1 MKMVILK
8 HSGQKWAGWEKSV
21 NPFFLSKAMKR
32 ILILIGIIIFGCR
45 SSPETS
51 FDNLNQAFISWYFK
65 YHPVESTRYNM
76 SKNNGRF
83 SLNTK
88 TEMDEY
94 YADISRFLI
103 ELSQIDATKIAHN
116 SRIDYNILY
125 SQLEKMK
132 YVIDEI
138 KPWEWNP
145 LWTLDELHDG
155 LYILSERENIDM
167 DNRVSAIQSRLGKI
181 PELLE
186 NSKILMI
193 AHSKIHILY
202 SNTRVDKLLILLQ
215 QLPLKLNSDNITL
228 DNIDDLI
235 KKSTVALE
243 DFKNWINSQAVKFDE
258 INFPSDVSLIQNG
271 FNHFTGGK
279 YLSPHVY
286 ELAKKKLI
294 PIQDRLF
301 HLTLPFYLKENDEP
315 VWLDRADT
323 LEVIQWTIDDI
334 YNNPKNKIRNDE
346 VLSRFYKSLTA
357 IEIFCYTKSILPRKK
372 NKTIKLE
379 FAPDYSSS
387 QSPVF
392 LFDNHPKKV
401 SMDIVYNIKAPEGDF
416 GEYNLNQQEIDI
428 INAMHILPGYG
439 IQLGYSQNYAS
450 MIRYLF
456 PDLVTASGW
465 KFYALNMLIEEGY
478 ANWDQEYHILKL
490 KEEISIIA
498 RTIMEMR
505 YYSREINRED
515 AIKFLREMAFMKEN
529 EAQLAQMETDLN
541 YFSGTASFI
550 GVMELNSLLAE
561 YKRKQGDNFVLSE
574 FHRLILQDG
583 IIPLFELKKRVLLP

>member
-1 MKMVILK
+1 MVILK

-88 TEMDEY
+88 IEMDEY

-334 YNNPKNKIRNDE
+334 YNNPKNKIKNDE

-357 IEIFCYTKSILPRKK
+357 IEFFCYTKSILPRKK

>member
-1 MKMVILK
+1 MVILK

-88 TEMDEY
+88 IEMDEY

-235 KKSTVALE
+235 KKSTLALE
-243 DFKNWINSQAVKFDE
+243 DFKNWINSQTVKFDE

-279 YLSPHVY
+279 YLSTHVY

-334 YNNPKNKIRNDE
+334 YNDPKNKIRNDE

-357 IEIFCYTKSILPRKK
+357 IEKFCYTKSILPREK

-583 IIPLFELKKRVLLP
+583 IIPLFELKKRVLLQ

>member
-1 MKMVILK
+1 MVILK

-167 DNRVSAIQSRLGKI
+167 DNRVSAIQSRLEKI

-334 YNNPKNKIRNDE
+334 YNNPKNTIRNDE
-346 VLSRFYKSLTA
+346 VLSRFYNSLTA
-357 IEIFCYTKSILPRKK
+357 IEKFCYTKSILPRKK

>member
-1 MKMVILK
+1 MVILK

-167 DNRVSAIQSRLGKI
+167 DNRVSAIQSRLEKI

-334 YNNPKNKIRNDE
+334 YNEPKNKIRNDE
-346 VLSRFYKSLTA
+346 VLSQFYKSLTA
-357 IEIFCYTKSILPRKK
+357 IEKFCYTKSILPRKK

-490 KEEISIIA
+490 KEEISIIT

>member
-1 MKMVILK
+1 MK
-8 HSGQKWAGWEKSV
+8 Q
-21 NPFFLSKAMKR
+21 
-32 ILILIGIIIFGCR
+32 ILILIGIITFGCR

-51 FDNLNQAFISWYFK
+51 FDNLNQAFINWYFK

-88 TEMDEY
+88 LEMDEY

-103 ELSQIDATKIAHN
+103 ELSQIDATKIAPN

-125 SQLEKMK
+125 SKLEKMK
-132 YVIDEI
+132 YEIEEI
-138 KPWEWNP
+138 KPWKWNP
-145 LWTLDELHDG
+145 LWTLDKLHDG
-155 LYILSERENIDM
+155 LYILSEREGMDM
-167 DNRVSAIQSRLGKI
+167 DDRVSAIQSRLGKI

-186 NSKILMI
+186 NSKILMT

-215 QLPLKLNSDNITL
+215 ELPLKLNSDNITL
-228 DNIDDLI
+228 DNIDELI
-235 KKSTVALE
+235 KKSNLALKVY
-243 DFKNWINSQAVKFDE
+243 KNWINSQSVKFDE
-258 INFPSDVSLIQNG
+258 INFPSDLSLIQKG
-271 FNHFTGGK
+271 FHHFTGGK
-279 YLSPHVY
+279 YLFPHVY
-286 ELAKKKLI
+286 ELAKQKLI

-301 HLTLPFYLKENDEP
+301 NLALPFYLKENDEP

-346 VLSRFYKSLTA
+346 VLSRFYESLTA
-357 IEIFCYTKSILPRKK
+357 IEKFCYTRSLLPRNK
-372 NKTIKLE
+372 NKTMKLE

-401 SMDIVYNIKAPEGDF
+401 SRDIVYNIKAPVDDF
-416 GEYNLNQQEIDI
+416 GEYNLNRQEIDI
-428 INAMHILPGYG
+428 INATHILPGYG
-439 IQLGYSQNYAS
+439 LQLGYSQNYAS

-456 PDLVTASGW
+456 PDLVTVSGW
-465 KFYALNMLIEEGY
+465 KSYALNMLIEEGY
-478 ANWDQEYHILKL
+478 GNWAQEYHILKL
-490 KEEISIIA
+490 KEELSIIA
-498 RTIMEMR
+498 RVIMEMR
-505 YYSREINRED
+505 YYSGEINRED
-515 AIKFLREMAFMKEN
+515 AKNYLIEMAFMKED
-529 EAQLAQMETDLN
+529 EAQLAQMESDLD

-550 GVMELNSLLAE
+550 GIMELNSLLAE
-561 YKRKQGDNFVLSE
+561 YKRKQEDNFLLSE
-574 FHRLILQDG
+574 FHRLILKDG
-583 IIPLFELKKRVLLP
+583 VIPLFELKKRVLPP

>member
-1 MKMVILK
+1 MVILK

-51 FDNLNQAFISWYFK
+51 FDNLNKAFISWYFK

-167 DNRVSAIQSRLGKI
+167 DNRVSAIQSRLEKI

-357 IEIFCYTKSILPRKK
+357 IEKFCYTKSILPRKK

>member
-1 MKMVILK
+1 MVILK

-334 YNNPKNKIRNDE
+334 YNNPNNKIRNDE

-357 IEIFCYTKSILPRKK
+357 IEKFCYTKSILPRKK

>member
-1 MKMVILK
+1 MVILK

-357 IEIFCYTKSILPRKK
+357 IEKFCYTKSILPRKK

-490 KEEISIIA
+490 KEEISIIT

>member
-1 MKMVILK
+1 
-8 HSGQKWAGWEKSV
+8 
-21 NPFFLSKAMKR
+21 MKR
-32 ILILIGIIIFGCR
+32 ILILIGIITFGCR

-51 FDNLNQAFISWYFK
+51 FDNLNQAFINWYFK

-88 TEMDEY
+88 LEMDEY

-103 ELSQIDATKIAHN
+103 ELSQIDATKIAPN

-125 SQLEKMK
+125 SKLEKMK
-132 YVIDEI
+132 YEIDEI
-138 KPWEWNP
+138 KPWKWNP
-145 LWTLDELHDG
+145 LWTLDKLHDG
-155 LYILSERENIDM
+155 LYILSEREGMDM
-167 DNRVSAIQSRLGKI
+167 DDRVSAIQSRLEKI

-186 NSKILMI
+186 NSKILMT

-215 QLPLKLNSDNITL
+215 ELPLKLNSDNITL
-228 DNIDDLI
+228 DNIDELI
-235 KKSTVALE
+235 KKSNLALE
-243 DFKNWINSQAVKFDE
+243 VYKNWINSQSVKFDE
-258 INFPSDVSLIQNG
+258 INFPSDLSLIQNG
-271 FNHFTGGK
+271 FHHFTGGK
-279 YLSPHVY
+279 YLFPHVY
-286 ELAKKKLI
+286 ELAKQKLI

-301 HLTLPFYLKENDEP
+301 NLALPFYLKENDEP

-346 VLSRFYKSLTA
+346 VLSRFYESLTA
-357 IEIFCYTKSILPRKK
+357 IEKFCYTKSLLPMKK

-401 SMDIVYNIKAPEGDF
+401 STDIVYNIKAPVDDF
-416 GEYNLNQQEIDI
+416 GEYNLNRQEIDI

-439 IQLGYSQNYAS
+439 LQLGYSQNYAS

-456 PDLVTASGW
+456 PDLVTVSGW
-465 KFYALNMLIEEGY
+465 KSYALNMLIEEGY
-478 ANWDQEYHILKL
+478 GNWAQEYHILKL
-490 KEEISIIA
+490 KEELSMIA
-498 RTIMEMR
+498 RVIMEMR
-505 YYSREINRED
+505 YYSGEINRED
-515 AIKFLREMAFMKEN
+515 AKNYLIEMAFMKED
-529 EAQLAQMETDLN
+529 EAQLAQMESDLD

-550 GVMELNSLLAE
+550 GIMELNSLLAE
-561 YKRKQGDNFVLSE
+561 YKRKQEDNFLLSE
-574 FHRLILQDG
+574 FHRLILKDG
-583 IIPLFELKKRVLLP
+583 VIPLFELKKRVLPP

>member
-1 MKMVILK
+1 MVILK
-8 HSGQKWAGWEKSV
+8 RSGQKWAGWGKSV

-65 YHPVESTRYNM
+65 YHPVESTRYDM

-167 DNRVSAIQSRLGKI
+167 DNRVSAIQSRLEKI

-193 AHSKIHILY
+193 AHSKLHILY

-243 DFKNWINSQAVKFDE
+243 DFKNWINSQTVKFDE
-258 INFPSDVSLIQNG
+258 IYFPSDVSLIQNG

-334 YNNPKNKIRNDE
+334 YNDPKNKIRNDE

-357 IEIFCYTKSILPRKK
+357 IEKFCYTKSILPRKK

-439 IQLGYSQNYAS
+439 IQLGYSQNSAS

-529 EAQLAQMETDLN
+529 EAQLAQMETDLH

-550 GVMELNSLLAE
+550 GVMELNSLLVE

>member
-1 MKMVILK
+1 MKK
-8 HSGQKWAGWEKSV
+8 
-21 NPFFLSKAMKR
+21 
-32 ILILIGIIIFGCR
+32 ILILIGILIFGCR
-45 SSPETS
+45 SSPEAS
-51 FDNLNQAFISWYFK
+51 FENLNTAFINWYFK

-357 IEIFCYTKSILPRKK
+357 IEKFCYTKSILPRKK

-490 KEEISIIA
+490 KEEISIIT

>member
-1 MKMVILK
+1 MVILK

-76 SKNNGRF
+76 SKNNGKY

-88 TEMDEY
+88 IEMDEY

-167 DNRVSAIQSRLGKI
+167 DNRVSAIQSRLEKI

-243 DFKNWINSQAVKFDE
+243 DFKNWINSQTVKFDE
-258 INFPSDVSLIQNG
+258 IDFPSDVSLIQNG

-357 IEIFCYTKSILPRKK
+357 IEKFCYTKSILPRKK

>member
-1 MKMVILK
+1 MVILK

-76 SKNNGRF
+76 SKNNGKY

-88 TEMDEY
+88 IEMDEY

-132 YVIDEI
+132 YIIDEI

-167 DNRVSAIQSRLGKI
+167 DNRVSAIQSRLEKI

-243 DFKNWINSQAVKFDE
+243 DFKNWINSQTVKFDE

-357 IEIFCYTKSILPRKK
+357 IEKFCYTKSILPRKK

-490 KEEISIIA
+490 KEEISIIT

>member
-1 MKMVILK
+1 MVILK

-167 DNRVSAIQSRLGKI
+167 DNRVSAIQSRLEKI

-243 DFKNWINSQAVKFDE
+243 DFKNWINSQTVKFDE

-357 IEIFCYTKSILPRKK
+357 IEKFCYTKSILPREK

-561 YKRKQGDNFVLSE
+561 YKRKQGNNFVLSE

>member
-1 MKMVILK
+1 
-8 HSGQKWAGWEKSV
+8 
-21 NPFFLSKAMKR
+21 MKR
-32 ILILIGIIIFGCR
+32 ILILIGIITFGCR

-51 FDNLNQAFISWYFK
+51 FDNLNQAFINWYFK

-88 TEMDEY
+88 LEMDEY

-103 ELSQIDATKIAHN
+103 ELSQIDATKITPN

-125 SQLEKMK
+125 SKLEKMK
-132 YVIDEI
+132 YEIDEI
-138 KPWEWNP
+138 KPWKWNP
-145 LWTLDELHDG
+145 LWTLDKLHDG
-155 LYILSERENIDM
+155 LYILSEREGMDM
-167 DNRVSAIQSRLGKI
+167 DDRVSAIQSRLGII

-186 NSKILMI
+186 NSKILMT

-215 QLPLKLNSDNITL
+215 GLPLKLNSDNITL
-228 DNIDDLI
+228 DNIDELI
-235 KKSTVALE
+235 KKSNLALE
-243 DFKNWINSQAVKFDE
+243 VYKNWINSQSVKFDE
-258 INFPSDVSLIQNG
+258 INFPSDLSLIQNG
-271 FNHFTGGK
+271 FHHFTGGK
-279 YLSPHVY
+279 YLFPHVY
-286 ELAKKKLI
+286 ELAKQKLI

-301 HLTLPFYLKENDEP
+301 NLALPFYLKENDEP

-346 VLSRFYKSLTA
+346 VLSRFYESLTA
-357 IEIFCYTKSILPRKK
+357 IEKFCYTKSLLPRKK

-401 SMDIVYNIKAPEGDF
+401 SMDIVYNIKAPVDDF
-416 GEYNLNQQEIDI
+416 GEYNLNRQEIDI
-428 INAMHILPGYG
+428 INATHILPGYG
-439 IQLGYSQNYAS
+439 LQLGYSQNYAS

-456 PDLVTASGW
+456 PDLVTVSGW
-465 KFYALNMLIEEGY
+465 KSYALNMLIEEGY
-478 ANWDQEYHILKL
+478 GNWAQEYHILKL
-490 KEEISIIA
+490 KEELSIIA
-498 RTIMEMR
+498 RVIMEMR
-505 YYSREINRED
+505 YYSGEINRED
-515 AIKFLREMAFMKEN
+515 AKNYLIKMAFMKED
-529 EAQLAQMETDLN
+529 EAQLAQMESDLD

-550 GVMELNSLLAE
+550 GIMELNSLLAE
-561 YKRKQGDNFVLSE
+561 YKRKQEDNFLLSE
-574 FHRLILQDG
+574 FHRLILKDG
-583 IIPLFELKKRVLLP
+583 VIPLFELKKRVLPP

>member
-1 MKMVILK
+1 MVILK

-258 INFPSDVSLIQNG
+258 INFPSDVSLNQNG

>member
-1 MKMVILK
+1 
-8 HSGQKWAGWEKSV
+8 
-21 NPFFLSKAMKR
+21 MKR

-334 YNNPKNKIRNDE
+334 YNNPKNKIKNDE

-357 IEIFCYTKSILPRKK
+357 IEKFCYTKSILPRKK

-490 KEEISIIA
+490 KEEISIIT

>member
-1 MKMVILK
+1 MVILK

-167 DNRVSAIQSRLGKI
+167 DNRVSAIQSRLEKI

-243 DFKNWINSQAVKFDE
+243 DFKNWINSQTVKFDE

-357 IEIFCYTKSILPRKK
+357 IEKFCYTKSILPRKK

>member
-1 MKMVILK
+1 
-8 HSGQKWAGWEKSV
+8 
-21 NPFFLSKAMKR
+21 MKR

-88 TEMDEY
+88 IEMDEY

-334 YNNPKNKIRNDE
+334 YNNPKNKIKNDE

-357 IEIFCYTKSILPRKK
+357 IEFFCYTKSILPRKK

>member
-1 MKMVILK
+1 MVILK

-357 IEIFCYTKSILPRKK
+357 IEKFCYTKSILPRKK

>member
-1 MKMVILK
+1 MVILK

-334 YNNPKNKIRNDE
+334 YNNPKNKIKNDE

-357 IEIFCYTKSILPRKK
+357 IEIFCYTKSILPREK

-428 INAMHILPGYG
+428 INAIHILPGYG

>member
-1 MKMVILK
+1 
-8 HSGQKWAGWEKSV
+8 
-21 NPFFLSKAMKR
+21 MKR
-32 ILILIGIIIFGCR
+32 ILTLFGVIIIGCR

-76 SKNNGRF
+76 SENNGRF

-202 SNTRVDKLLILLQ
+202 TNTRVDKLLILLQ

-357 IEIFCYTKSILPRKK
+357 IEKFCYTKSILPRKK

-428 INAMHILPGYG
+428 INALYILPGYG

-490 KEEISIIA
+490 KEEISIIT

>member
-1 MKMVILK
+1 
-8 HSGQKWAGWEKSV
+8 
-21 NPFFLSKAMKR
+21 
-32 ILILIGIIIFGCR
+32 
-45 SSPETS
+45 
-51 FDNLNQAFISWYFK
+51 
-65 YHPVESTRYNM
+65 M

-145 LWTLDELHDG
+145 LWTLNELHDG

-167 DNRVSAIQSRLGKI
+167 ENRVSAIQSRLGKI
-181 PELLE
+181 PEHLE
-186 NSKILMI
+186 NSKNLMI

-243 DFKNWINSQAVKFDE
+243 DFKNWINSQTVKFDE

-334 YNNPKNKIRNDE
+334 YNNPKK
-346 VLSRFYKSLTA
+346 KSG
-357 IEIFCYTKSILPRKK
+357 
-372 NKTIKLE
+372 
-379 FAPDYSSS
+379 
-387 QSPVF
+387 
-392 LFDNHPKKV
+392 LFT
-401 SMDIVYNIKAPEGDF
+401 
-416 GEYNLNQQEIDI
+416 
-428 INAMHILPGYG
+428 
-439 IQLGYSQNYAS
+439 
-450 MIRYLF
+450 R
-456 PDLVTASGW
+456 
-465 KFYALNMLIEEGY
+465 
-478 ANWDQEYHILKL
+478 
-490 KEEISIIA
+490 
-498 RTIMEMR
+498 
-505 YYSREINRED
+505 
-515 AIKFLREMAFMKEN
+515 
-529 EAQLAQMETDLN
+529 
-541 YFSGTASFI
+541 
-550 GVMELNSLLAE
+550 
-561 YKRKQGDNFVLSE
+561 
-574 FHRLILQDG
+574 
-583 IIPLFELKKRVLLP
+583 

>member
-1 MKMVILK
+1 MVILK

-76 SKNNGRF
+76 SENNGRF

-202 SNTRVDKLLILLQ
+202 SNNRVDKLLILLQ

-357 IEIFCYTKSILPRKK
+357 IENFCYTKSILPRKK

>member
-1 MKMVILK
+1 MVILK

-88 TEMDEY
+88 IEMDEY

-258 INFPSDVSLIQNG
+258 INFPSDISLIQNG

-334 YNNPKNKIRNDE
+334 YNNPKNKIKNDE

-357 IEIFCYTKSILPRKK
+357 IEKFCYTKSILPRKK

-505 YYSREINRED
+505 YYSHEINRED

-583 IIPLFELKKRVLLP
+583 IIPLFELKKRVLSP

>member
-1 MKMVILK
+1 MVILK

-76 SKNNGRF
+76 SKNNGKF

-243 DFKNWINSQAVKFDE
+243 DFKNWINFQTVKFDE
-258 INFPSDVSLIQNG
+258 IDFPSDVSLIQNG

-334 YNNPKNKIRNDE
+334 YNDPKNKIRNDE

-428 INAMHILPGYG
+428 INAMHILPGFG

-505 YYSREINRED
+505 YYSHEINRED

-561 YKRKQGDNFVLSE
+561 YKRKQGNNFVLSE

>member
-1 MKMVILK
+1 
-8 HSGQKWAGWEKSV
+8 
-21 NPFFLSKAMKR
+21 MKR
-32 ILILIGIIIFGCR
+32 ILILAGILIFGCR
-45 SSPETS
+45 SSPEIS
-51 FDNLNQAFISWYFK
+51 YENLNNAFINWYFK

-357 IEIFCYTKSILPRKK
+357 IEKFCYTKSILPRKK

-490 KEEISIIA
+490 KEEISIIT

>member
-1 MKMVILK
+1 MVILK

-258 INFPSDVSLIQNG
+258 INFPPDVSLIQNG

-357 IEIFCYTKSILPRKK
+357 IEKFCYTKSILPRKK

-450 MIRYLF
+450 IIRYLF
-456 PDLVTASGW
+456 PDLITTSGW

>member
-1 MKMVILK
+1 
-8 HSGQKWAGWEKSV
+8 
-21 NPFFLSKAMKR
+21 MKR
-32 ILILIGIIIFGCR
+32 ILVLIGIIIFGCR

-334 YNNPKNKIRNDE
+334 YNDPKNKIRNDE

-357 IEIFCYTKSILPRKK
+357 IEKFCYTKSILPRKK

-465 KFYALNMLIEEGY
+465 EFYALNMLIEEGY

>member
-1 MKMVILK
+1 MVILK

-243 DFKNWINSQAVKFDE
+243 DFKNWINSQTVKFDE

-357 IEIFCYTKSILPRKK
+357 IEKFCYTKSILPRKK

>member
-1 MKMVILK
+1 MVILK

-243 DFKNWINSQAVKFDE
+243 DFKNWINSQTVKFDE

-357 IEIFCYTKSILPRKK
+357 IEKFCYTKSILPRKK

-490 KEEISIIA
+490 KEEISIIT

>member
-1 MKMVILK
+1 MVILK

-88 TEMDEY
+88 IEMDEY

-334 YNNPKNKIRNDE
+334 YNNPKNKIKNDE

-357 IEIFCYTKSILPRKK
+357 IEKFCYTKSILPRKK